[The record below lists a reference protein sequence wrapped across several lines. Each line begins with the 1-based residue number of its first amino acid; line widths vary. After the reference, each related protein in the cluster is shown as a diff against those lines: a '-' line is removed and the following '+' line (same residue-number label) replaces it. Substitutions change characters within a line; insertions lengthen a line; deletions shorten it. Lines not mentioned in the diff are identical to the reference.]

1 MYKELINYVKTADFS
16 PSIFYNLL
24 DSDYI
29 MSYYNPKIMTNILKK
44 QNKNSLEDI
53 IDLDYSL
60 LNLEEVLTLLYCIY
74 HVNNNLS
81 YPSKMYNDGKLEK
94 IMDRLSILDD
104 DKKYKKFDDR
114 IYFKLRNLFIKSS
127 LYTAFTNNRFII
139 SFDSHLKFYENSKNL
154 NFVDIYLDLTHFSLK
169 QYLFALKEN
178 KWIKIYEP
186 EYENYFVIYPDVK
199 LQKIIKSNSQ

>member
-16 PSIFYNLL
+16 PSIFYNFL

-44 QNKNSLEDI
+44 QNKTSFEDI
-53 IDLDYSL
+53 IDLDYSK
-60 LNLEEVLTLLYCIY
+60 LNLEEVLTLLNCIY
-74 HVNNNLS
+74 KVNYNLS
-81 YPSKMYNDGKLEK
+81 YPSKMYKEGKLELL
-94 IMDRLSILDD
+94 IDRLAALDD

-114 IYFKLRNLFIKSS
+114 IYLKLRNLFIKSS
-127 LYTAFTNNRFII
+127 LYTAFSDNRFIV
-139 SFDSHLKFYENSKNL
+139 SFDSHLKFYEKSKNL

-169 QYLFALKEN
+169 QYLFALSEN